1 MTDLRKA
8 AEMALEALE
17 SAQNGMNECYEETG
31 FDFANEQYE
40 VEQAIQALRQAL
52 AQPEQGNSSL
62 NYHIAESNTQLD
74 KIVEIAIQGHAST
87 RDAIRWAMQQERE
100 AIITWFVEDGFF
112 VKDGPLSE
120 QVREKLHHSIYFD
133 VNRRKTPEVT
143 PEVTGDVGACVT
155 CGAPKGEWLVDA
167 VNMSQERV
175 DETVKREHEPYGYL
189 WFTHQMERRFT
200 HYRPKEEQRI
210 GEVTPI
216 YTAPPK
222 REWVGIDEKEV
233 AWLWFWMGN
242 REGINGYEFA
252 KTIEAKLKERNCG

>member
-8 AEMALEALE
+8 AEMALGALE
-17 SAQNGMNECYEETG
+17 RYAFTEGI
-31 FDFANEQYE
+31 
-40 VEQAIQALRQAL
+40 AIQALRQAL
-52 AQPEQGNSSL
+52 AQPETEPV
-62 NYHIAESNTQLD
+62 YA
-74 KIVEIAIQGHAST
+74 
-87 RDAIRWAMQQERE
+87 
-100 AIITWFVEDGFF
+100 F
-112 VKDGPLSE
+112 
-120 QVREKLHHSIYFD
+120 
-133 VNRRKTPEVT
+133 RRKGLDEFCTCDKRRYDELAGKPDLFEVT
-143 PEVTGDVGACVT
+143 VFYT
-155 CGAPKGEWLVDA
+155 APVDA

-175 DETVKREHEPYGYL
+175 DETAKREHEPYGYL

-242 REGINGYEFA
+242 REKINGYEFA

>member
-17 SAQNGMNECYEETG
+17 TLDVGDSYKTHNA
-31 FDFANEQYE
+31 AS
-40 VEQAIQALRQAL
+40 ALRQAL
-52 AQPEQGNSSL
+52 AQEEKPPVKSYCWGKP
-62 NYHIAESNTQLD
+62 NYC
-74 KIVEIAIQGHAST
+74 
-87 RDAIRWAMQQERE
+87 
-100 AIITWFVEDGFF
+100 
-112 VKDGPLSE
+112 
-120 QVREKLHHSIYFD
+120 
-133 VNRRKTPEVT
+133 TPEVT
-143 PEVTGDVGACVT
+143 PD
-155 CGAPKGEWLVDA
+155 VDA

-175 DETVKREHEPYGYL
+175 DETAKREHEPYGYL

-242 REGINGYEFA
+242 REKINGYEFA